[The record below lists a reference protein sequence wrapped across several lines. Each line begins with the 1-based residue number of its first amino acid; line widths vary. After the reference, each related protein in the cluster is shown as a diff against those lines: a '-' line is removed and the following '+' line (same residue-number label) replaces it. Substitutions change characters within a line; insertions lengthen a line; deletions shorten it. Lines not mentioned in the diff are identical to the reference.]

1 MKFPKEYLEEIKQR
15 IKVSDIVG
23 ASVQLKRR
31 GREFIGLS
39 PFSKEKSPSFTINDE
54 KGFYHCFSSGEHG
67 NIFDFLVKVEKLN
80 FGDAVRKLAA
90 KAGMPAFKFTKENI
104 EVENK
109 RKKYDE
115 ILTIALQH
123 YQKNFSEN
131 DSVKKYAH
139 GRGLTQEIL
148 STFKIGYSGEYGLNV
163 SLFSG
168 FNQKE
173 LIESGVFFHDEKNN
187 KLIDRFKNRL
197 IFPIFDYNNKVI
209 GFGGRALSQNY
220 LAKYINSPET
230 EFFKKG
236 FNLYNLNNAKNE
248 NKQSGIVF
256 VVEGY
261 MDAISLYQAGFKN
274 VVATLGTAMT
284 ESHLNLV
291 WRYFNDPVVC
301 FDGDRSGQNAAHK
314 ISEKLIA
321 YMKPN
326 YSLSFLILPNGFDPD
341 SFVRKNGRNNF
352 ESLLD
357 QKIDIGNFIF
367 ENNLQD
373 LQSEQPEE
381 RAGFEKKIMDLC
393 LLIQDSTV
401 KKHYISFFKN
411 KIFEQFSSRKAKNLK
426 PLNKTKEL
434 TRKITRYSSFELKEF
449 SLMYFFLNNIQIL
462 KNQSE
467 KLSIINF
474 HNKNLEELKKVLIN
488 ILEKIETFKEFNL
501 LKHLEEN
508 NFGPIIK
515 DINEFSSIKGI
526 SENLNEEKFDNFLN
540 DLIEQVNNLKLESKL
555 KDAEESLSKNMNE
568 AQYNELL
575 SLKDQIVASKKV

>member
-31 GREFIGLS
+31 GREFVGLS
-39 PFSKEKSPSFTINDE
+39 PFSKEKTPSFTINDE

-90 KAGMPAFKFTKENI
+90 KAGMPTFKFTKENI

-301 FDGDRSGQNAAHK
+301 FDGDKSGQNAAHK

>member
-31 GREFIGLS
+31 GREFVGLS
-39 PFSKEKSPSFTINDE
+39 PFSKEKTPSFTINDE

-508 NFGPIIK
+508 NFGQIIK

-540 DLIEQVNNLKLESKL
+540 DLIEQVNNLKLQSKL
-555 KDAEESLSKNMNE
+555 NDAEESLSKNMNE
-568 AQYNELL
+568 AHYNELL

>member
-15 IKVSDIVG
+15 VKVSDVVG
-23 ASVQLKRR
+23 AAVQLKRR
-31 GREFIGLS
+31 GKEFVGLS
-39 PFSKEKSPSFTINDE
+39 PFSTEKTPSFTINDE

-115 ILTIALQH
+115 ILTIALQN
-123 YQKNFSEN
+123 YQKNFFEN
-131 DSVKKYAH
+131 QFVKKYALD
-139 GRGLTQEIL
+139 RGLTEEIL
-148 STFKIGYSGEYGLNV
+148 SIFKIGYSGEYGLNV
-163 SLFSG
+163 SLFSN

-209 GFGGRALSQNY
+209 GFGGRALGQNY

-236 FNLYNLNNAKNE
+236 FNLYNLNNAKSE
-248 NKQSGIVF
+248 NKQSGIIF

-301 FDGDRSGQNAAHK
+301 FDGDRSGQNAAQK

-321 YMKPN
+321 FMKPG

-341 SFVRKNGRNNF
+341 SFIRKNGKNNF

-367 ENNLQD
+367 ENNLQN
-373 LQSEQPEE
+373 LQSTQPEE
-381 RAGFEKKIMDLC
+381 RAGFEKKLIDTC

-401 KKHYISFFKN
+401 KKYYVSFFKN
-411 KIFEQFSSRKAKNLK
+411 KIFEQFSNRKNKNIK

-449 SLMYFFLNNIQIL
+449 SLMYLFLNNFAIL
-462 KNQSE
+462 RNQLE
-467 KLSIINF
+467 KVSLINF
-474 HNKNLEELKKVLIN
+474 HNKNLEELRKVLIN
-488 ILEKIETFKEFNL
+488 ILGKIQTFKDFNL

-508 NFGPIIK
+508 NFGQVIK

-526 SENLNEEKFDNFLN
+526 SENLNDEKFDNFLK
-540 DLIEQVNNLKLESKL
+540 DLIEQVNNLKLQSKL
-555 KDAEESLSKNMNE
+555 QDAEESLSKNMNE
-568 AQYNELL
+568 AHYNELL

>member
-23 ASVQLKRR
+23 SSVQLKRR
-31 GREFIGLS
+31 GREFVGLS
-39 PFSKEKSPSFTINDE
+39 PFSKEKTPSFTINDE

-187 KLIDRFKNRL
+187 KFIDRFKNRL

-401 KKHYISFFKN
+401 KKHYINFFKN

-449 SLMYFFLNNIQIL
+449 SLMYLFLNNIQIL

-508 NFGPIIK
+508 NFGQIIK

>member
-23 ASVQLKRR
+23 SSVQLKRR
-31 GREFIGLS
+31 GREFVGLS
-39 PFSKEKSPSFTINDE
+39 PFSKEKTPSFTINDE

-131 DSVKKYAH
+131 DSVKKYAY

-508 NFGPIIK
+508 NFGQVIK

>member
-31 GREFIGLS
+31 GREFVGLS
-39 PFSKEKSPSFTINDE
+39 PFSKEKTPSFTINDE

-163 SLFSG
+163 SMFSG

-508 NFGPIIK
+508 NFGQIIK

>member
-23 ASVQLKRR
+23 ATVQLKRR
-31 GREFIGLS
+31 GREYVGLS
-39 PFSKEKSPSFTINDE
+39 PFSKEKTPSFTINDE

-115 ILTIALQH
+115 ILTIALQN

-131 DSVKKYAH
+131 ESVRKYALS
-139 GRGLTQEIL
+139 RGLTQEIL
-148 STFKIGYSGEYGLNV
+148 SFFKIGYSGEYGLNL
-163 SLFSG
+163 SLFG
-168 FNQKE
+168 NFNQKE
-173 LIESGVFFHDEKNN
+173 LIESGIFFYDEKNN

-236 FNLYNLNNAKNE
+236 FNLYNLNNAKNQ

-261 MDAISLYQAGFKN
+261 MDVISLYQAGFKN

-284 ESHLNLV
+284 ESHLNLI
-291 WRYFNDPVVC
+291 WRYFNDPIVC

-341 SFVRKNGRNNF
+341 SFVRKNGKNAF

-373 LQSEQPEE
+373 LKSALPEE

-401 KKHYISFFKN
+401 KKYYVSFFKN
-411 KIFEQFSSRKAKNLK
+411 KIFEQFSNRKIKNLK

-449 SLMYFFLNNIQIL
+449 SLMYLFLNNIQIL
-462 KNQSE
+462 KNQS
-467 KLSIINF
+467 KKFSLINF
-474 HNKNLEELKKVLIN
+474 HNKNLEELKKVLLN

-508 NFGPIIK
+508 NFSQIIN

-526 SENLNEEKFDNFLN
+526 SENLNEEKFDNFLE

>member
-15 IKVSDIVG
+15 VKVSDVVG
-23 ASVQLKRR
+23 AAVQLKRR
-31 GREFIGLS
+31 GKEFVGLS
-39 PFSKEKSPSFTINDE
+39 PFSTEKTPSFTINDE

-115 ILTIALQH
+115 ILTIALQN
-123 YQKNFSEN
+123 YQKNFFEN
-131 DSVKKYAH
+131 QFVKKYALD
-139 GRGLTQEIL
+139 RGLTEEIL
-148 STFKIGYSGEYGLNV
+148 SIFKIGYSGEYGLNV
-163 SLFSG
+163 SLFSN

-209 GFGGRALSQNY
+209 GFGGRALGQNY

-236 FNLYNLNNAKNE
+236 FNLYNLNNAKSE
-248 NKQSGIVF
+248 NKQSGIIF

-301 FDGDRSGQNAAHK
+301 FDGDRSGQNAAQK

-321 YMKPN
+321 FMKPG

-341 SFVRKNGRNNF
+341 SFIRKNGKNNF

-367 ENNLQD
+367 ENNLQN
-373 LQSEQPEE
+373 LQSTQPEE
-381 RAGFEKKIMDLC
+381 RAGFEKKLIDTC

-401 KKHYISFFKN
+401 KKYYVSFFKN
-411 KIFEQFSSRKAKNLK
+411 KIFEQFSNRKNKNIK

-449 SLMYFFLNNIQIL
+449 SLMYLFLNNFTIL
-462 KNQSE
+462 RNQFE
-467 KLSIINF
+467 KVSLINF
-474 HNKNLEELKKVLIN
+474 HNKNLEELRTVLIN
-488 ILEKIETFKEFNL
+488 ILGKIQTFKDFNL

-508 NFGPIIK
+508 NFGKVIK

-526 SENLNEEKFDNFLN
+526 SENLNDEKFDNFLK
-540 DLIEQVNNLKLESKL
+540 DLIEQVNNLKLQSKL
-555 KDAEESLSKNMNE
+555 QDAEESLSKNMNE
-568 AQYNELL
+568 AHYNELL

>member
-15 IKVSDIVG
+15 VKVSDIVG
-23 ASVQLKRR
+23 ATVQLKRR
-31 GREFIGLS
+31 GREFVGLS
-39 PFSKEKSPSFTINDE
+39 PFSKEKTPSFTINDE

-90 KAGMPAFKFTKENI
+90 KAGMPVFKFTKENI

-449 SLMYFFLNNIQIL
+449 SLMYLFLNNIQIL

-508 NFGPIIK
+508 NFGQIIK

>member
-31 GREFIGLS
+31 GREFVGLS
-39 PFSKEKSPSFTINDE
+39 PFSKEKTPSFTINDE

-326 YSLSFLILPNGFDPD
+326 YSLSFLILQNGFDPD

-467 KLSIINF
+467 KLSLINF

-488 ILEKIETFKEFNL
+488 ILENIETFKEFNL

-526 SENLNEEKFDNFLN
+526 SENLNEEKFNNFLN

>member
-23 ASVQLKRR
+23 ATVQLKRR
-31 GREFIGLS
+31 GREFVGLS

-90 KAGMPAFKFTKENI
+90 KAGMPVFKFTKESI

-115 ILTIALQH
+115 ILTIALQN

-131 DSVKKYAH
+131 ESVKKYAL

-148 STFKIGYSGEYGLNV
+148 STFKVGYSGEYGLNV
-163 SLFSG
+163 SLFSN

-173 LIESGVFFHDEKNN
+173 LIESGVFFYDEKNN

-197 IFPIFDYNNKVI
+197 IFPIFDYNNNVI

-236 FNLYNLNNAKNE
+236 YNLYNLNNAKTE
-248 NKQSGIVF
+248 NKESGIVF

-284 ESHLNLV
+284 ESHLNLI

-321 YMKPN
+321 HMKPN
-326 YSLSFLILPNGFDPD
+326 YSLSFLILPSGFDPD

-352 ESLLD
+352 ETLLD

-381 RAGFEKKIMDLC
+381 RAGFEKKLMDLC

-411 KIFEQFSSRKAKNLK
+411 KIFEQFSNRKAKSLK

-449 SLMYFFLNNIQIL
+449 SLMYLFLNNVQIL
-462 KNQSE
+462 KNQSA

-501 LKHLEEN
+501 LKHLGEN
-508 NFGPIIK
+508 NFDQITE

-526 SENLNEEKFDNFLN
+526 SENLNEEKFDNFLQ

>member
-31 GREFIGLS
+31 GREFVGLS
-39 PFSKEKSPSFTINDE
+39 PFSKEKTPSFTINDE

-115 ILTIALQH
+115 ILTIALQN

-526 SENLNEEKFDNFLN
+526 SENLNEEKFNNFLN

>member
-31 GREFIGLS
+31 GREFVGLS
-39 PFSKEKSPSFTINDE
+39 PFSKEKTPSFTINDE

-284 ESHLNLV
+284 ESHLNLI

>member
-31 GREFIGLS
+31 GREFVGLS
-39 PFSKEKSPSFTINDE
+39 PFSKEKTPSFTINDE

>member
-23 ASVQLKRR
+23 ATVQLKRR
-31 GREFIGLS
+31 GREFVGLS
-39 PFSKEKSPSFTINDE
+39 PFSKEKTPSFTINDE

-449 SLMYFFLNNIQIL
+449 SLMYLFLNNIQIL
-462 KNQSE
+462 KDQSE

-508 NFGPIIK
+508 NFGQIIK

>member
-1 MKFPKEYLEEIKQR
+1 
-15 IKVSDIVG
+15 
-23 ASVQLKRR
+23 
-31 GREFIGLS
+31 
-39 PFSKEKSPSFTINDE
+39 
-54 KGFYHCFSSGEHG
+54 
-67 NIFDFLVKVEKLN
+67 
-80 FGDAVRKLAA
+80 
-90 KAGMPAFKFTKENI
+90 MPAFKFTKENI

-209 GFGGRALSQNY
+209 GFGGRALGQNY

-411 KIFEQFSSRKAKNLK
+411 KIFEQFSSRKTKNLK

-449 SLMYFFLNNIQIL
+449 SLMYLFLNNIQIL

-508 NFGPIIK
+508 NFGQIIK

-526 SENLNEEKFDNFLN
+526 SENLNEERFNNFLN

>member
-23 ASVQLKRR
+23 SSVQLKRR
-31 GREFIGLS
+31 GREFVGLS
-39 PFSKEKSPSFTINDE
+39 PFSKEKTPSFTINDE

-148 STFKIGYSGEYGLNV
+148 STFKIGCSGEYGLNV
-163 SLFSG
+163 SMFSG

-367 ENNLQD
+367 ENNLQE

>member
-31 GREFIGLS
+31 GREFVGLS
-39 PFSKEKSPSFTINDE
+39 PFSKEKTPSFTINDE

-248 NKQSGIVF
+248 NKQSGNVF

-367 ENNLQD
+367 ENNLQE

-449 SLMYFFLNNIQIL
+449 SLMYLFLNNIQIL

>member
-23 ASVQLKRR
+23 ATVQLKRR
-31 GREFIGLS
+31 GREYVGLS
-39 PFSKEKSPSFTINDE
+39 PFSKEKTPSFTINDE

-115 ILTIALQH
+115 ILTVALQN

-131 DSVKKYAH
+131 ESVRKYALS
-139 GRGLTQEIL
+139 RGLTQEIL
-148 STFKIGYSGEYGLNV
+148 SFFKIGYSGEYGLNL
-163 SLFSG
+163 SLFG
-168 FNQKE
+168 NFNQKE
-173 LIESGVFFHDEKNN
+173 LIESGIFFYDEKNN

-236 FNLYNLNNAKNE
+236 FNLYNLNNAKNQ

-261 MDAISLYQAGFKN
+261 MDVISLYQAGFKN

-284 ESHLNLV
+284 ESHLNLI
-291 WRYFNDPVVC
+291 WRYFNDPIVC

-341 SFVRKNGRNNF
+341 SFVRKNGKNAF

-373 LQSEQPEE
+373 LKSALPEE

-393 LLIQDSTV
+393 LLIQDLTV
-401 KKHYISFFKN
+401 KKHYVSFFKN
-411 KIFEQFSSRKAKNLK
+411 KIFEQFSNRKIKNLK

-449 SLMYFFLNNIQIL
+449 SLMYLFLSNIQIL
-462 KNQSE
+462 KNQS
-467 KLSIINF
+467 KKFSLINF
-474 HNKNLEELKKVLIN
+474 HNKNLEELKKVLLN

-508 NFGPIIK
+508 NFSQIIN

-526 SENLNEEKFDNFLN
+526 SENLNEEKFDNFLE

>member
-31 GREFIGLS
+31 GREFVGLS
-39 PFSKEKSPSFTINDE
+39 PFSKEKTPSFTINDE

-148 STFKIGYSGEYGLNV
+148 STFKIGYSGEHGLNV

-197 IFPIFDYNNKVI
+197 IFPIFDYNSKVV

-301 FDGDRSGQNAAHK
+301 FDGDSSGQNAAQK

-367 ENNLQD
+367 ENNLQN

-381 RAGFEKKIMDLC
+381 RAGFEKKIIDLC

-462 KNQSE
+462 KNQSK

-508 NFGPIIK
+508 NFGQIIK

>member
-23 ASVQLKRR
+23 SSVQLKRR
-31 GREFIGLS
+31 GREFVGLS
-39 PFSKEKSPSFTINDE
+39 PFSKEKTPSFTINDE

-115 ILTIALQH
+115 ILTIALKH

-248 NKQSGIVF
+248 NKQSGNVF

-367 ENNLQD
+367 ENNLQE

-449 SLMYFFLNNIQIL
+449 SLMYLFLNNIQIL

>member
-15 IKVSDIVG
+15 VKVSDVVG
-23 ASVQLKRR
+23 AAVQLKRR
-31 GREFIGLS
+31 GKEFVGLS
-39 PFSKEKSPSFTINDE
+39 PFSTEKTPSFTINDE

-115 ILTIALQH
+115 ILTIALQN
-123 YQKNFSEN
+123 YQKNFFEN
-131 DSVKKYAH
+131 QFVKKYALD
-139 GRGLTQEIL
+139 RGLTEEIL
-148 STFKIGYSGEYGLNV
+148 SIFKIGYSGEYGLNV
-163 SLFSG
+163 SLFSN

-209 GFGGRALSQNY
+209 GFGGRALGQNY

-236 FNLYNLNNAKNE
+236 FNLYNLNNAKSE
-248 NKQSGIVF
+248 NKQSGIIF

-301 FDGDRSGQNAAHK
+301 FDGDRSGQNAAQK

-321 YMKPN
+321 FMKPG

-341 SFVRKNGRNNF
+341 SFIRKNGKNNF

-367 ENNLQD
+367 ENNLQN
-373 LQSEQPEE
+373 LQSTQPEE
-381 RAGFEKKIMDLC
+381 RAGFEKKLIDTC

-401 KKHYISFFKN
+401 KKYYVSFFKN
-411 KIFEQFSSRKAKNLK
+411 KIFEQFSNRKNKNIK

-449 SLMYFFLNNIQIL
+449 SLMYLFLNNFAIL
-462 KNQSE
+462 RNHFE
-467 KLSIINF
+467 KVSLINF
-474 HNKNLEELKKVLIN
+474 HNKNLEELRKVLIN
-488 ILEKIETFKEFNL
+488 ILGKVQTFKDFNL

-508 NFGPIIK
+508 NFGQVIK

-526 SENLNEEKFDNFLN
+526 SEDLNDEKFDNFLK
-540 DLIEQVNNLKLESKL
+540 DLIEQVNNLKLQSKL
-555 KDAEESLSKNMNE
+555 HDAEESLSKNMNE
-568 AQYNELL
+568 AHYNELL

>member
-23 ASVQLKRR
+23 ATVQLKRR
-31 GREFIGLS
+31 GREYVGLS
-39 PFSKEKSPSFTINDE
+39 PFSKEKTPSFTINDE

-115 ILTIALQH
+115 ILTIALQN

-131 DSVKKYAH
+131 ESVRKYALS
-139 GRGLTQEIL
+139 RGLTQEIL
-148 STFKIGYSGEYGLNV
+148 SFFKIGYSGEYGLNL
-163 SLFSG
+163 SLFG
-168 FNQKE
+168 NFNQKE
-173 LIESGVFFHDEKNN
+173 LIESGIFFYDEKNN

-236 FNLYNLNNAKNE
+236 FNLYNLNNAKNQ

-261 MDAISLYQAGFKN
+261 MDVISLYQAGFKN

-284 ESHLNLV
+284 ESHLNLI
-291 WRYFNDPVVC
+291 WRYFNDPIVC

-341 SFVRKNGRNNF
+341 SFVRKNGKNAF

-373 LQSEQPEE
+373 LKSALPEE

-401 KKHYISFFKN
+401 KKHYVSFFKN
-411 KIFEQFSSRKAKNLK
+411 KIFEQFSNRKIKNLK

-449 SLMYFFLNNIQIL
+449 SLMYLFLNNIQIL
-462 KNQSE
+462 KNQS
-467 KLSIINF
+467 KKFSLINF
-474 HNKNLEELKKVLIN
+474 HNKNLEELKKVLLN

-508 NFGPIIK
+508 NFSQIIN

-526 SENLNEEKFDNFLN
+526 SENLNEEKFDNFLE

-568 AQYNELL
+568 AQYSELL

>member
-23 ASVQLKRR
+23 ATVQLKRR
-31 GREFIGLS
+31 GREYVGLS
-39 PFSKEKSPSFTINDE
+39 PFSKEKTPSFTINDE

-115 ILTIALQH
+115 ILTIALQN

-131 DSVKKYAH
+131 ESVRKYALS
-139 GRGLTQEIL
+139 RGLKQEIL
-148 STFKIGYSGEYGLNV
+148 SFFKIGYSGEYGLNL
-163 SLFSG
+163 SLFG
-168 FNQKE
+168 NFNQKE
-173 LIESGVFFHDEKNN
+173 LIESGIFFYDEKNN

-236 FNLYNLNNAKNE
+236 FNLYNLNNAKNQ

-261 MDAISLYQAGFKN
+261 MDVISLYQAGFKN

-284 ESHLNLV
+284 ESHLNLI
-291 WRYFNDPVVC
+291 WRYFNDPIVC

-341 SFVRKNGRNNF
+341 SFVRKNGKKNF

-357 QKIDIGNFIF
+357 QKINIGDFIF

-373 LQSEQPEE
+373 LKSALPEE

-393 LLIQDSTV
+393 LLIQDLTV
-401 KKHYISFFKN
+401 KKHYVSFFKN
-411 KIFEQFSSRKAKNLK
+411 KIFEQFSNRKIKNLK

-449 SLMYFFLNNIQIL
+449 SLMYLFLNNIQIL
-462 KNQSE
+462 KNQS
-467 KLSIINF
+467 KKFSLINF
-474 HNKNLEELKKVLIN
+474 HNKNLEELKKVLLN

-508 NFGPIIK
+508 NFSQIIN

-526 SENLNEEKFDNFLN
+526 SENLNEEKFDNFLE

>member
-15 IKVSDIVG
+15 VKVSDVVG
-23 ASVQLKRR
+23 AAVQLKRR
-31 GREFIGLS
+31 GKEFVGLS
-39 PFSKEKSPSFTINDE
+39 PFSTEKTPSFTINDE

-115 ILTIALQH
+115 ILTIALQN
-123 YQKNFSEN
+123 YQKNFFEN
-131 DSVKKYAH
+131 QFVKKYALD
-139 GRGLTQEIL
+139 RGLTEEIL
-148 STFKIGYSGEYGLNV
+148 SIFKIGYSGEYGLNV
-163 SLFSG
+163 SLFSN

-209 GFGGRALSQNY
+209 GFGGRALGQNY

-236 FNLYNLNNAKNE
+236 FNLYNLNNAKSE
-248 NKQSGIVF
+248 NKQSGIIF

-301 FDGDRSGQNAAHK
+301 FDGDRSGQNAAQK

-321 YMKPN
+321 FMKPG

-341 SFVRKNGRNNF
+341 SFIRKNGKNNF

-367 ENNLQD
+367 ENNLQN
-373 LQSEQPEE
+373 LQSTQPEE
-381 RAGFEKKIMDLC
+381 RAGFEKKLIDTC

-401 KKHYISFFKN
+401 KKYYVSFFKN
-411 KIFEQFSSRKAKNLK
+411 KIFEQFSNKKNKNIK

-449 SLMYFFLNNIQIL
+449 SLMYLFLNNFAIL
-462 KNQSE
+462 RNQFE
-467 KLSIINF
+467 KVSLINF
-474 HNKNLEELKKVLIN
+474 HNKNLEELRTVLIN
-488 ILEKIETFKEFNL
+488 ILGKIQTFKDFNL

-508 NFGPIIK
+508 NFGQVIK

-526 SENLNEEKFDNFLN
+526 SENLNDEKFDNFLK
-540 DLIEQVNNLKLESKL
+540 DLIEQVNNLKLQSKL
-555 KDAEESLSKNMNE
+555 QDAEESLSKNMNE
-568 AQYNELL
+568 AHYNELL

>member
-31 GREFIGLS
+31 GREFVGLS
-39 PFSKEKSPSFTINDE
+39 PFSKEKTPSFTINDE

-90 KAGMPAFKFTKENI
+90 KAGMPTFKFTKENI

-526 SENLNEEKFDNFLN
+526 SENLNEEKFDKFLN

>member
-31 GREFIGLS
+31 GREFVGLS
-39 PFSKEKSPSFTINDE
+39 PFSKEKTPSFTINDE

-131 DSVKKYAH
+131 DSIKKYAH

-148 STFKIGYSGEYGLNV
+148 STFKIGYSGEYGLNI

>member
-31 GREFIGLS
+31 GREFVGLS
-39 PFSKEKSPSFTINDE
+39 PFSKEKTPSFTINDE

-381 RAGFEKKIMDLC
+381 RAGFEKKIIDLC

-508 NFGPIIK
+508 NFSPIIK
-515 DINEFSSIKGI
+515 EINEFSSIKGI

>member
-31 GREFIGLS
+31 GREFVGLS
-39 PFSKEKSPSFTINDE
+39 PFSKEKTPSFTINDE

-467 KLSIINF
+467 KLSLINF

-488 ILEKIETFKEFNL
+488 ILENIETFKEFNL

-526 SENLNEEKFDNFLN
+526 SENLNEEKFNNFLN

>member
-15 IKVSDIVG
+15 VKVSDVVG
-23 ASVQLKRR
+23 ATVQLKRR
-31 GREFIGLS
+31 GKEFVGLS
-39 PFSKEKSPSFTINDE
+39 PFSTEKTPSFTINDE

-115 ILTIALQH
+115 ILTIALQN
-123 YQKNFSEN
+123 YQKNFFEN
-131 DSVKKYAH
+131 QFVKKYALD
-139 GRGLTQEIL
+139 RGLTEEIL
-148 STFKIGYSGEYGLNV
+148 SIFKIGYSGEYGLNV
-163 SLFSG
+163 SLFSN

-209 GFGGRALSQNY
+209 GFGGRALGQNY

-236 FNLYNLNNAKNE
+236 FNLYNLNNAKSE
-248 NKQSGIVF
+248 NKQSGIIF

-301 FDGDRSGQNAAHK
+301 FDGDRSGQNAAQK

-321 YMKPN
+321 FMKPG

-341 SFVRKNGRNNF
+341 SFIRKNGKNNF

-367 ENNLQD
+367 ENNLQN
-373 LQSEQPEE
+373 LQSTQPEE
-381 RAGFEKKIMDLC
+381 RAGFEKKLIDTC

-401 KKHYISFFKN
+401 KKYYVSFFKN
-411 KIFEQFSSRKAKNLK
+411 KIFEQFSNKKNKNIK

-449 SLMYFFLNNIQIL
+449 SLMYLFLNNFAIL
-462 KNQSE
+462 RNQFE
-467 KLSIINF
+467 KVSLINF
-474 HNKNLEELKKVLIN
+474 HNKNLEELRKVLIN
-488 ILEKIETFKEFNL
+488 ILGKIQTFKDFNL

-508 NFGPIIK
+508 NFGQVIK

-526 SENLNEEKFDNFLN
+526 SENLNDEKFDNFLK
-540 DLIEQVNNLKLESKL
+540 DLIEQVNNLKLQSKL
-555 KDAEESLSKNMNE
+555 HDAEESLSKNMNE
-568 AQYNELL
+568 AHYNELL

>member
-15 IKVSDIVG
+15 VKVSDVVG
-23 ASVQLKRR
+23 AAVQLKRR
-31 GREFIGLS
+31 GKEFVGLS
-39 PFSKEKSPSFTINDE
+39 PFSTEKTPSFTINDE

-115 ILTIALQH
+115 ILTIALQN
-123 YQKNFSEN
+123 YQKNFFEN
-131 DSVKKYAH
+131 QFVKKYALD
-139 GRGLTQEIL
+139 RGLTEEIL
-148 STFKIGYSGEYGLNV
+148 SIFKIGYSGEYGLNV
-163 SLFSG
+163 SLFSN

-209 GFGGRALSQNY
+209 GFGGRALGQNY

-236 FNLYNLNNAKNE
+236 FNLYNLNNAKSE
-248 NKQSGIVF
+248 NKQSGIIF

-301 FDGDRSGQNAAHK
+301 FDGDKSGQNAAQK

-321 YMKPN
+321 FMKPG

-341 SFVRKNGRNNF
+341 SFIRKNGKNNF

-367 ENNLQD
+367 ENNLQN
-373 LQSEQPEE
+373 LQSTQPEE
-381 RAGFEKKIMDLC
+381 RAGFEKKLIDTC

-401 KKHYISFFKN
+401 KKYYVSFFKN
-411 KIFEQFSSRKAKNLK
+411 KIFEQFSNRKNKNIK

-449 SLMYFFLNNIQIL
+449 SLMYLFLNNFTIL
-462 KNQSE
+462 RNQFE
-467 KLSIINF
+467 KVSLINF
-474 HNKNLEELKKVLIN
+474 HNKNLEELRKVLIN
-488 ILEKIETFKEFNL
+488 ILGKIQTFKDFNL

-508 NFGPIIK
+508 NFGQVIK

-526 SENLNEEKFDNFLN
+526 SENLNDEKFDNFLK
-540 DLIEQVNNLKLESKL
+540 DLIEQVNNLKLQSKL
-555 KDAEESLSKNMNE
+555 QDAEESLSKNMNE
-568 AQYNELL
+568 AHYNELL

>member
-31 GREFIGLS
+31 GREFVGLS
-39 PFSKEKSPSFTINDE
+39 PFSKEKTPSFTINDE

-131 DSVKKYAH
+131 DSIKKYAH

-148 STFKIGYSGEYGLNV
+148 STFKIGYSGEYGLNI

-301 FDGDRSGQNAAHK
+301 FDGDKSGQNAAHK